1 MKSYKLDLFKFLG
14 APVKL
19 DLFFFALFIFLQ
31 VEAVIAVFISI
42 LIHEMAHAWIARR
55 KGYNVYG
62 IEIGLFQGS
71 AAIDSNM
78 HQRDSIPITF
88 AGPLSNLL
96 LYSLSMSLIFI
107 FGDIYFLN
115 ILSLINIILFIFNML
130 PIFPMDGGII
140 LRDILMLKIDRRKGA
155 RISAWISMTTSV
167 MLFIFSLIFGFII
180 MSLFSIYFIYSSY
193 KILKK

>member
-1 MKSYKLDLFKFLG
+1 
-14 APVKL
+14 
-19 DLFFFALFIFLQ
+19 
-31 VEAVIAVFISI
+31 
-42 LIHEMAHAWIARR
+42 
-55 KGYNVYG
+55 
-62 IEIGLFQGS
+62 
-71 AAIDSNM
+71 M